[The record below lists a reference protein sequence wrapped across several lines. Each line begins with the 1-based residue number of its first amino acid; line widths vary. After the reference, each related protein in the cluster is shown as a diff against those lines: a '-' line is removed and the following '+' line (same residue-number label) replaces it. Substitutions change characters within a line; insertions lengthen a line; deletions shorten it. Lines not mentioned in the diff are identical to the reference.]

1 MAHQRPLPPSE
12 QLAARRPPRLLFVIT
27 EDWFFASHFLERGAA
42 AVRAGYEVAVAT
54 RPTTKVSLIES
65 HGIRLI
71 PIDFSRRGLN
81 PLRELRTA
89 LKLRSIVR
97 EFRPDIVHNVA
108 LKPVV
113 TGTFGEL
120 LAGARRIIN
129 APVGMGH
136 VFTADSHGSRLVRA
150 ILRLLLRKL
159 LNPRGSIVIIEN
171 EDDLRELVERGY
183 VRPHE
188 IRMVRGAG
196 VDPGAFVPGAE
207 PAGPITVL
215 LVSRILRDKGVLEF
229 VGAARRVR
237 EEHPGTRFLIVG
249 SPDDGNPSSFRE
261 SDMRR
266 WEESG
271 DVQCLGFRT
280 DIAKL
285 LAAAHVAC
293 LPSYREGLPKSLLE
307 AAAAGKP
314 IVTTNVPGCR
324 TVVENG
330 VNGLLVPAQDTDALA
345 RAIARLV
352 EDPQLRARLGQAG
365 RQRAELEFSSAI
377 IIEQTLNIYRSMVH
391 R

>member
-1 MAHQRPLPPSE
+1 MAHQRPPPPSE
-12 QLAARRPPRLLFVIT
+12 QLATRRPPKLLFVIT
-27 EDWFFASHFLERGAA
+27 EDWFFASHFLERGVA

-65 HGIRLI
+65 HGIRVI
-71 PIDFSRRGLN
+71 PIEFSRRGLN

-113 TGTFGEL
+113 TGTLGEL
-120 LAGARRIIN
+120 LAGSRRIIN

-150 ILRLLLRKL
+150 ILKLLLRKL

-280 DIAKL
+280 DVAEL
-285 LAAAHVAC
+285 LSAAHVAC

-330 VNGLLVPAQDTDALA
+330 VNGLLVPARDTDALA

>member
-1 MAHQRPLPPSE
+1 
-12 QLAARRPPRLLFVIT
+12 LFVIT

-120 LAGARRIIN
+120 LAGTRRIIN

-280 DIAKL
+280 DVAEL

-324 TVVENG
+324 TVVANG
-330 VNGLLVPAQDTDALA
+330 VNGLLVPARDTDALA